1 MGKDK
6 ISQEMVKI
14 QCRKM
19 PNWKTPGKDG
29 VQVCLLKNL
38 TLLHPSIAMQLNHIS
53 DGKRPYQIG

>member
-38 TLLHPSIAMQLNHIS
+38 TLL
-53 DGKRPYQIG
+53 YVC

>member
-29 VQVCLLKNL
+29 AQVCLLKNL
-38 TLLHPSIAMQLNHIS
+38 TLL
-53 DGKRPYQIG
+53 YVC